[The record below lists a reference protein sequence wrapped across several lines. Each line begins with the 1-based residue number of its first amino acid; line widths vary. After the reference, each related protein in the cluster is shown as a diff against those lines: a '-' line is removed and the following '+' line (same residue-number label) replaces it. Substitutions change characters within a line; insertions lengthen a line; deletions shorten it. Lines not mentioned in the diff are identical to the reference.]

1 MSENKISP
9 EQEHVLSVKV
19 ANSNGVLL
27 RVAGLFSRRGYNIK
41 SLNSAET
48 EEKNIARLTIVVAG
62 DLRTLTQIK
71 NQLMKLYDVR
81 EVRLLEDAVT
91 REHILIRAGKT
102 SEDRHKIIEIANL
115 YRAKPV
121 DVGKDSI
128 MLELTGEPAKID
140 SFLDL
145 LKPFGIIKMVRS
157 GITALER
164 D

>member
-1 MSENKISP
+1 MM
-9 EQEHVLSVKV
+9 QEYVLSVKV
-19 ANSNGVLL
+19 DNDTGVLV
-27 RVAGLFSRRGYNIK
+27 RVAGLFSRRCFSIK
-41 SLNSAET
+41 SLNAAET
-48 EEKNIARLTIVVAG
+48 EEPNISRLTIVVAC
-62 DLRTLTQIK
+62 DLRVLEQIK
-71 NQLMKLYDVR
+71 NQLLKLYNVHDVR
-81 EVRLLEDAVT
+81 ILDDAVT

-121 DVGKDSI
+121 DVGADSI
-128 MLELTGEPAKID
+128 MLELTGEPVKID
-140 SFLDL
+140 SFIDL

>member
-1 MSENKISP
+1 M
-9 EQEHVLSVKV
+9 QEYVLSVKV
-19 ANSNGVLL
+19 DNDTGVLV
-27 RVAGLFSRRGYNIK
+27 RVAGLFSRRCFSIK
-41 SLNSAET
+41 SLNAAET
-48 EEKNIARLTIVVAG
+48 EEPNISRLTIVVAC
-62 DLRTLTQIK
+62 DLRVLEQIK
-71 NQLMKLYDVR
+71 NQLMKLYNVH
-81 EVRLLEDAVT
+81 EVRILDDAVT

-121 DVGKDSI
+121 DVGADSI
-128 MLELTGEPAKID
+128 MLELTGEPVKID
-140 SFLDL
+140 SFIDL

>member
-1 MSENKISP
+1 MYYP
-9 EQEHVLSVKV
+9 
-19 ANSNGVLL
+19 L
-27 RVAGLFSRRGYNIK
+27 RLIRCFNIK
-41 SLNSAET
+41 SLNAAET
-48 EEKNIARLTIVVAG
+48 EEPNISRLTIVVAC
-62 DLRTLTQIK
+62 DLRVLEQIK
-71 NQLMKLYDVR
+71 NQLMKLYNVH
-81 EVRLLEDAVT
+81 EVRILDDAVT

-121 DVGKDSI
+121 DVGADSI
-128 MLELTGEPAKID
+128 MLELTGEPVKID
-140 SFLDL
+140 SFIDL

>member
-1 MSENKISP
+1 M
-9 EQEHVLSVKV
+9 QEYVLSVKV
-19 ANSNGVLL
+19 DNNNGVLQ
-27 RVAGLFSRRGYNIK
+27 RVAGLFSRRCFSIK
-41 SLNSAET
+41 SLNAAET
-48 EEKNIARLTIVVAG
+48 EEPNISRLTIVVAC
-62 DLRTLTQIK
+62 DLRILEQIK
-71 NQLMKLYDVR
+71 NQLMKLYNVH
-81 EVRLLEDAVT
+81 EVRILDDAVT

-121 DVGKDSI
+121 DVGADSI
-128 MLELTGEPAKID
+128 MLELTGEPLKID
-140 SFLDL
+140 SFIDL

>member
-1 MSENKISP
+1 MLFRS
-9 EQEHVLSVKV
+9 
-19 ANSNGVLL
+19 
-27 RVAGLFSRRGYNIK
+27 LFSRRCFNIK
-41 SLNSAET
+41 SLNAAET
-48 EEKNIARLTIVVAG
+48 EEPNISRLTIVVAC
-62 DLRTLTQIK
+62 DLRVLEQIK
-71 NQLMKLYDVR
+71 NQLMKLYNVH
-81 EVRLLEDAVT
+81 EVRILDDAVT

-121 DVGKDSI
+121 DVGADSI
-128 MLELTGEPAKID
+128 MLELTGEPVKID
-140 SFLDL
+140 SFIDL

>member
-1 MSENKISP
+1 MH
-9 EQEHVLSVKV
+9 EQEYVLSVKV
-19 ANSNGVLL
+19 ANNNGVLP

-41 SLNSAET
+41 SLNAAET
-48 EEKNIARLTIVVAG
+48 EAANVSRLTIVVAG
-62 DLRTLTQIK
+62 DLRILEQIK
-71 NQLMKLYDVR
+71 NQLMKLYDVH
-81 EVRLLEDAVT
+81 EVKILTDAVT
-91 REHILIRAGKT
+91 REHILIRAGH
-102 SEDRHKIIEIANL
+102 SAEDRQRIIEIANL

-121 DVGKDSI
+121 DIAAESI

-140 SFLDL
+140 SFIQL

>member
-1 MSENKISP
+1 MM
-9 EQEHVLSVKV
+9 QEYVLSVKV
-19 ANSNGVLL
+19 DNNNGVLL
-27 RVAGLFSRRGYNIK
+27 RVAGLFSRRCFNIK
-41 SLNSAET
+41 SLNAAET
-48 EEKNIARLTIVVAG
+48 EEPNISRLTIVVAC
-62 DLRTLTQIK
+62 DLRVLEQIK
-71 NQLMKLYDVR
+71 NQLMKLYNVH
-81 EVRLLEDAVT
+81 EVRILDDAVT

-121 DVGKDSI
+121 DVGADSI
-128 MLELTGEPAKID
+128 MLELTGEPVKID
-140 SFLDL
+140 SFIDL

>member
-1 MSENKISP
+1 MN
-9 EQEHVLSVKV
+9 EQEYVLSVKV
-19 ANSNGVLL
+19 NNNNGVLL
-27 RVAGLFSRRGYNIK
+27 RVSGLFSRRCFNIK
-41 SLNSAET
+41 SLNAAET
-48 EEKNIARLTIVVAG
+48 EEPNISRLTIVVKG
-62 DLRTLTQIK
+62 DLKVLTQIK
-71 NQLMKLYDVR
+71 NQLLKLYDVH
-81 EVRLLEDAVT
+81 EVRILEDAVT
-91 REHILIRAGKT
+91 REHILIRAGR
-102 SEDRHKIIEIANL
+102 SEEDRHKIIEIANL

-121 DVGKDSI
+121 DVGKESI

>member
-1 MSENKISP
+1 
-9 EQEHVLSVKV
+9 
-19 ANSNGVLL
+19 
-27 RVAGLFSRRGYNIK
+27 
-41 SLNSAET
+41 
-48 EEKNIARLTIVVAG
+48 
-62 DLRTLTQIK
+62 
-71 NQLMKLYDVR
+71 MKLYNVH
-81 EVRLLEDAVT
+81 EVRILDDAVT

-121 DVGKDSI
+121 DVGADSI
-128 MLELTGEPAKID
+128 MLELTGEPVKID
-140 SFLDL
+140 SFIDL

>member
-1 MSENKISP
+1 MHEN
-9 EQEHVLSVKV
+9 EQEYVLSVKV
-19 ANSNGVLL
+19 SNNNGVLP
-27 RVAGLFSRRGYNIK
+27 RVGGLFSRRGYSIK
-41 SLNSAET
+41 SLNAAET
-48 EEKNIARLTIVVAG
+48 EEPDISRLTIVVSG
-62 DLRTLTQIK
+62 DLRILEQIK
-71 NQLMKLYDVR
+71 NQLMKLCDIH
-81 EVRLLEDAVT
+81 EVKILKDAVT
-91 REHILIRAGKT
+91 REHILIRAGRT
-102 SEDRHKIIEIANL
+102 PDDRHKIIEIANL

-121 DVGKDSI
+121 DVGANSI

>member
-1 MSENKISP
+1 M
-9 EQEHVLSVKV
+9 EQEYVLSVK
-19 ANSNGVLL
+19 ANNNNGVLL
-27 RVAGLFSRRGYNIK
+27 RISGLFSRRCFNIT
-41 SLNSAET
+41 SINAAET
-48 EEKNIARLTIVVAG
+48 EEPNISRLTIVVTA
-62 DLRTLTQIK
+62 DLKVLNQIK
-71 NQLMKLYDVR
+71 NQLLKLYDVH
-81 EVRLLEDAVT
+81 EVRIMEDAVK
-91 REHILIRAGKT
+91 REHILIRAGR
-102 SEDRHKIIEIANL
+102 SEEDRHKIIEIANL

-128 MLELTGEPAKID
+128 MLELTGEPLKID